1 MKAQKQNKE
10 RKEPRILSISNRIEG
25 TTAPMC
31 RDCNVAEKW
40 IKWHHAMGQE
50 LREKKIGRIQ
60 KTLYSWWK
68 RTIAYPVAQIDD
80 NVKHLFREHNQEAE
94 HLENLGAEGQR
105 KITIEKGDS
114 TENSKTVRG
123 FWDGSTMTDVRSGC
137 GVVIKGVDKDKW
149 ITLSG
154 MSVPFRTCTA
164 MAAEVAGA
172 SVLIGILDLVLENQC
187 GKHIFVH

>member
-1 MKAQKQNKE
+1 MAS
-10 RKEPRILSISNRIEG
+10 RDG
-25 TTAPMC
+25 TRASGK
-31 RDCNVAEKW
+31 N
-40 IKWHHAMGQE
+40 
-50 LREKKIGRIQ
+50 IGRIQ

-68 RTIAYPVAQIDD
+68 RKIAYPVVQIDD
-80 NVKHLFREHNQEAE
+80 NVKHIFREHNQEAE

-114 TENSKTVRG
+114 TENWKTVRG
-123 FWDGSTMTDVRSGC
+123 FWDGSTKTDVRSGC

-149 ITLSG
+149 ITISR
-154 MSVPFRTCTA
+154 MSVPLRTCTA

-187 GKHIFVH
+187 GKHLFVH